1 MKMPKMKVILTA
13 LSFFTMLGSF
23 AFCGFYVAKA
33 DATLFNNKSEVI
45 LVRDGN
51 KTVITMSNDFK
62 GNMRDFAMVVPVP
75 VVLKEKD
82 IKVVSRRVFD
92 VLDEYSSPRLVE
104 YYDNN
109 PCYHQVECDKMVF
122 KSVESRMEMI
132 PTTDEESAADMGVT
146 IEASYT
152 IGEYDILILSATE
165 SDGLKDW
172 LLINGYK
179 IPETADQVLQ
189 PYIKSNMKFFVVKV
203 NLDNVQG
210 AFEYLNPLQIS
221 FEHEKFMLPIRLGM
235 ANSSGEQDMIVYA
248 FTKNGR
254 IECTNY
260 RTVKMPT
267 DRNIPL
273 HVQSGFGEF
282 YKSLFQR
289 TYRHEGRNSVF
300 LEYAWNVSPTN
311 AGVKCDPCVGP
322 PPIYNDFAE
331 AGVSWALNGGVG
343 ANVFFTRLHVRY
355 SRDKF
360 PSDLT
365 FQETPN
371 NENFQCRYILT
382 HPAQGPFDC
391 DEAQSYLE
399 TLQSRRKKE
408 LDEYYALT
416 GKNDPMATRYLS
428 EYAKY
433 LKQEPVILEDNRDKN
448 VPKEKK
454 KNQDDIVVWTPDE
467 RKDDPNNYL
476 PAVGFVLFILVIMR
490 FASTQPK
497 LKSEVKQS

>member
-1 MKMPKMKVILTA
+1 MPKMKVLLTA

-75 VVLKEKD
+75 VVLKETD
-82 IKVVSRRVFD
+82 IKVVNRRIFD

-109 PCYHQVECDKMVF
+109 PCYNYY
-122 KSVESRMEMI
+122 
-132 PTTDEESAADMGVT
+132 DEEKDMVTSVANSKMRFSVQEVSAEEMGVT

-165 SDGLKDW
+165 SNGLKDW

-179 IPETADQVLQ
+179 IPESAEEVLQ

-282 YKSLFQR
+282 YKNLFQR

-300 LEYAWNVSPTN
+300 LEYAWNVTPTN
-311 AGVKCDPCVGP
+311 SGVKCDPCIGP

-391 DEAQSYLE
+391 DEAQNYLE
-399 TLQSRRKKE
+399 TLQQRRKKE
-408 LDEYYALT
+408 VDEYYALT
-416 GKNDPMATRYLS
+416 GNYDPMATRYINEFDKFLKKKPAPV
-428 EYAKY
+428 E
-433 LKQEPVILEDNRDKN
+433 KQEKKN
-448 VPKEKK
+448 TPEEKK
-454 KNQDDIVVWTPDE
+454 QEKNEVVIWTP
-467 RKDDPNNYL
+467 KDSDQDPLKYL
-476 PAVGFVLFILVIMR
+476 PALGFVLFILVIMR
-490 FASTQPK
+490 FASAKPK
-497 LKSEVKQS
+497 TEAS

>member
-1 MKMPKMKVILTA
+1 MKMPKMKVLLTFV
-13 LSFFTMLGSF
+13 SFFTMLGSF
-23 AFCGFYVAKA
+23 AFCGFYIAKA

-45 LVRDGN
+45 LVRDGL

-82 IKVVSRRVFD
+82 IKVVNRRIFD

-109 PCYHQVECDKMVF
+109 PCYDNRLYEVE
-122 KSVESRMEMI
+122 SVEITSSKMERVPKMN
-132 PTTDEESAADMGVT
+132 DELAEEKGVT

-165 SDGLKDW
+165 SGGLKDW

-179 IPETADQVLQ
+179 IPETAEEVLQ

-210 AFEYLNPLQIS
+210 AFEYLNPIQIS

-282 YKSLFQR
+282 YKNLFQR
-289 TYRHEGRNSVF
+289 TYKYEGRNSAF
-300 LEYAWNVSPTN
+300 LEYAWNVSPSNT
-311 AGVKCDPCVGP
+311 GMKCDPCIGP

-331 AGVSWALNGGVG
+331 AGVDWALNGGAG

-360 PSDLT
+360 PADLT

-371 NENFQCRYILT
+371 RENFQCRYILT

-391 DEAQSYLE
+391 EEAQNYLE
-399 TLQSRRKKE
+399 TIYERRKKE
-408 LDEYYALT
+408 VDEYYALT
-416 GKNDPMATRYLS
+416 GKNDPMATRYIN
-428 EYAKY
+428 EFNKY
-433 LKQEPVILEDNRDKN
+433 LKRKPEQVPAKGNESKYVPERNEPEKN
-448 VPKEKK
+448 DV
-454 KNQDDIVVWTPDE
+454 VVWTPGDNT
-467 RKDDPNNYL
+467 KDPMRFL
-476 PAVGFVLFILVIMR
+476 PVGVFVLFIFVVMH
-490 FASTQPK
+490 FASTKPK
-497 LKSEVKQS
+497 VEST